1 LEEKMDKKEMIP
13 AQFVL
18 QLPVQAVP
26 IDRSPA
32 GQAAAAHTSSAE
44 GVSPSSPLG
53 DLCRLYGGGDVCG
66 ILD

>member
-1 LEEKMDKKEMIP
+1 MDKKEVVP

-32 GQAAAAHTSSAE
+32 GRAAAHTSGAE

-53 DLCRLYGGGDVCG
+53 DLCRSWGGGDVCG
-66 ILD
+66 IFDD